1 MNRADLRRGRGGR
14 ARRRDHHGR
23 DPGVLRLPRPAAAR
37 PCRVRH
43 APGRGPDLQGLGGL
57 GAVSDI
63 ESPVGG
69 LAPLVTFTL
78 SGVGPAIAADV
89 VDARTQVKGRD
100 CTLYLQLYGADLAPL
115 GGLYTLYRGIM
126 DRLTHTASG
135 PDSWTAQLTAE
146 TRFAR
151 RGLPPF
157 GNLTH
162 ADQQRR
168 HPGDDGLFDIAQMV
182 NRRRPWNP
190 EIPEKS

>member
-1 MNRADLRRGRGGR
+1 VPIFDAAG
-14 ARRRDHHGR
+14 
-23 DPGVLRLPRPAAAR
+23 AAALAGATITAEILAVFDFRDR
-37 PCRVRH
+37 PQRVH
-43 APGRGPDLQGLGGL
+43 AGFGTLRAGGQTWQGLGGL

-100 CTLYLQLYGADLAPL
+100 CAVYLQLYGADLAPL
-115 GGLYTLYRGIM
+115 GGLYTLYRGVM
-126 DRLTHTASG
+126 DRLTHTAAG

-146 TRFAR
+146 TRFSR